1 MASAAENKEIV
12 RAAYEGMATGN
23 PKAFFGA
30 LDPEIVIIEP
40 DPLPYGGTY
49 KGQAEV
55 MEFMKGAA
63 QVIDAGSKFE
73 VETLTADEDRVVATL
88 RVGLHSGGE
97 SLLSEHWTMRDGKA
111 IELRVFC
118 FDPTAV
124 AAPA

>member
-1 MASAAENKEIV
+1 MASPQENKEIV
-12 RAAYEGMATGN
+12 RSAYKGMTSGN
-23 PKAFFGA
+23 PKAFFDA
-30 LDPEIVIIEP
+30 LDPEIEVIEP

-63 QVIDAGSKFE
+63 GVIDGSTLE

-88 RVGLHSGGE
+88 RIGVRSGGE
-97 SLLSEHWTMRDGKA
+97 VHLSEHWRLRDGKA

-118 FDPTAV
+118 FDPTKV